1 MAFRYLIAFLLLAG
15 CAQVKSLEGGPR
27 DEKAPVPM
35 GIVPANET
43 VNFSGQAIAIAFDEY
58 IRLNNP
64 NQTISV
70 IPSDIK
76 IKSELK
82 EKTLLLY
89 WEEPLRENT
98 TYSIFLN
105 KTVRDITESND
116 SIMQLV
122 FSTGPFIDSLSYTTF
137 VVDSKDGQPKKNVVV
152 GLFEHP
158 DSLKPIY
165 FAQTDSGGK
174 AHLKYLKDGD
184 YYLRAFEDGSKQG
197 KIGKNDAIAFK
208 ETAVKPDVDFVDSV
222 PLRMFSPLPNP
233 DVTTF
238 TYNAPGTFTV
248 GANRSMESAEIKL
261 NGNEI
266 PQNQIKFFEKDSLLI
281 IARPGEEN
289 PVILSVT
296 TAEWTDTVRT
306 RIPPVRNKTQRI
318 SSPVS
323 DYFPGQPIILSIPD
337 LIDETDTSKIT
348 IFNLSDST
356 EIKDYSVEIK
366 QANEIHITIPDF
378 EGERIKIT
386 LQSGAIIATEEWKI
400 PDFEQTY
407 TKRSGKEF
415 GILNVKVSGYS
426 TPIVLE
432 MLFKNTVV
440 NKELLTEAKTLRF
453 EKLEPGEYT
462 FRIIVDNNGNGQWD
476 TGNFWEK
483 IQPEEI
489 HLFSTPTKVRANWE
503 IDMELVPLDAEE
515 EEMDNEEI
523 DN

>member
-15 CAQVKSLEGGPR
+15 CAQVKPLEGGPR

-137 VVDSKDGQPKKNVVV
+137 VVDSKDGQPKKSVVV

-165 FAQTDSGGK
+165 FAQTDQEGK
-174 AHLKYLKDGD
+174 VNLKYLRDGD

-208 ETAVKPDVDFVDSV
+208 ESAVKPNVDFVDSI

-233 DVTTF
+233 DITTF
-238 TYNAPGTFTV
+238 MYNAPGTFTV
-248 GANRSMESAEIKL
+248 GANRSMENAEIKL

-266 PQNQIKFFEKDSLLI
+266 PQNQIKFFDKDSLLI

-289 PVILSVT
+289 PVVLSVT
-296 TAEWTDTVRT
+296 TTEWTDTVRT
-306 RIPPVRNKTQRI
+306 RIPPVRTKTQRI
-318 SSPVS
+318 SSLKS
-323 DYFPGQPIILSIPD
+323 DYFPGKPIILTIPD
-337 LIDETDTSKIT
+337 LINGIDTSKIT
-348 IFNLSDST
+348 VFNLSDST
-356 EIKDYSVEIK
+356 EIKNYSTEIK
-366 QANEIHITIPDF
+366 QTNELHIYVPDF
-378 EGERIKIT
+378 EGDRIKIT
-386 LQSGAIIATEEWKI
+386 LQSGAIIASEEWKI
-400 PDFEQTY
+400 PDFEQIY
-407 TKRSGKEF
+407 TKRSDKEF

-476 TGNFWEK
+476 TGNFEEK

-489 HLFSTPTKVRANWE
+489 HSFSTPTKVRANWE
-503 IDMELVPLDAEE
+503 IDMELVPLGAEE
-515 EEMDNEEI
+515 EEI
-523 DN
+523 DSDSE

>member
-1 MAFRYLIAFLLLAG
+1 MAFRYFIAFLVLTG

-27 DEKAPVPM
+27 DGNAPIPM
-35 GIVPANET
+35 GIVPANGT

-76 IKSELK
+76 IKSELR
-82 EKTLLLY
+82 EKTLMLY

-122 FSTGPFIDSLSYTTF
+122 FSTGPFIDSLSYTAF
-137 VVDSKDGQPKKNVVV
+137 VMDSKDGQPKKNVVV

-158 DSLKPIY
+158 DSLKPVY
-165 FAQTDSGGK
+165 FAQTDQEGK
-174 AHLKYLKDGD
+174 ANLKYLKEGD

-197 KIGKNDAIAFK
+197 IIGKRDAVAFK
-208 ETAVKPDVDFVDSV
+208 DLAVKPAIDFFDSV
-222 PLRMFSPLPNP
+222 PLRMFSPLSKP

-238 TYNAPGTFTV
+238 TYNAPGMFTV
-248 GANRSMESAEIKL
+248 GANRSLENAEMKL
-261 NGNEI
+261 NGNII
-266 PQNQIKFFEKDSLLI
+266 PQNRIKFIEKDSLLI
-281 IARPGEEN
+281 VARPGEEN
-289 PVILSVT
+289 LFVLSVAT
-296 TAEWTDTVRT
+296 EEWTDTVRT
-306 RIPPVRNKTQRI
+306 RIPPTRNKTQRI
-318 SSPVS
+318 SSLKS
-323 DYFPGQPIILSIPD
+323 DYFPGQPVIFTIPD
-337 LIDETDTSKIT
+337 LIDAIDTSKIT
-348 IFNLSDST
+348 VFNLSDST
-356 EIKDYSVEIK
+356 EIKNYSAEINHT
-366 QANEIHITIPDF
+366 NELHLTIPNF

-386 LQSGAIIATEEWKI
+386 LKSGCVVATEGWKI
-400 PDFEQTY
+400 PDFEQIY
-407 TKRSGKEF
+407 TKRSDKEF
-415 GILNVKVSGYS
+415 GILNVKISGYS

-432 MLFKNTVV
+432 MLFKNVV
-440 NKELLTEAKTLRF
+440 VKKELVTENKTIRF

-476 TGNFWEK
+476 TGNFEKK

-503 IDMELVPLDAEE
+503 IDMELVPLGAEE
-515 EEMDNEEI
+515 EADSDSI